1 MFLGPFQISVMEL
14 FTKIID
20 FYHVRLTIPNL
31 FSNNLV
37 KLFLKVLTFELYLN
51 FYFHEDDEPMI
62 FFVHRFLSGKKFKF
76 CRIIFIVKKKI
87 LVCVAIQI
95 FAIQA

>member
-1 MFLGPFQISVMEL
+1 MEL

-51 FYFHEDDEPMI
+51 FYFYEDDEPMI
-62 FFVHRFLSGKKFKF
+62 FFVPRFLSGKKFKF